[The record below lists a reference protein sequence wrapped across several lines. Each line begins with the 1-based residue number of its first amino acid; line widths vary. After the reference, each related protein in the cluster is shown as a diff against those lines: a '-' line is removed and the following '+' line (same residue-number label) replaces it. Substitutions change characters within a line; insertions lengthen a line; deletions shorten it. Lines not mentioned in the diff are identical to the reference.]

1 MKYIDELKPGD
12 LFLVNNERFILT
24 SDFRLSKQDKYK
36 RLSVNISNGFLQ
48 WVEDD
53 KIVESLDLYFRDK
66 EGNIIALKEIK
77 NEYSEKTTDLF

>member
-1 MKYIDELKPGD
+1 MKYVEELKPGD

-24 SDFRLSKQDKYK
+24 SDFRLSKEDKYK

>member
-1 MKYIDELKPGD
+1 MKYIEELKPGD

-24 SDFRLSKQDKYK
+24 SDFRLSKEDKYK
-36 RLSVNISNGFLQ
+36 RLSVNVSNGFLQ

>member
-1 MKYIDELKPGD
+1 MKYIEELKPGD

-24 SDFRLSKQDKYK
+24 SDFRLSKEDKYK

>member
-24 SDFRLSKQDKYK
+24 SDFRLSKEDKYK

>member
-1 MKYIDELKPGD
+1 MKYIEELKPGD

-24 SDFRLSKQDKYK
+24 SDFRLSKEDKYK
-36 RLSVNISNGFLQ
+36 RLSVNVSNGFLQ

-77 NEYSEKTTDLF
+77 NGYSEKTTDLF